1 MASVT
6 LTTFMDYVVVS
17 GTRKITLVRNAKTQY
32 QREDDPRADFY
43 KPLREGNIEMHK
55 AGRDLSYL
63 DSVLSRMTDAKK
75 LTSYPK
81 CIEGYAACLGD
92 STLTTPLARPR
103 SGHPPDR
110 GQSQTELLLTIDG
123 EQYMVKL
130 YFKADPI
137 PRGAVAPMLRMVQVS
152 IPKSTKAKPAIL
164 DLQHAKLHTR
174 SQLDPSLDALLQAEA
189 ASLALL

>member
-6 LTTFMDYVVVS
+6 LTTFMDYVVAS

-32 QREDDPRADFY
+32 QREYDPRADFY
-43 KPLREGNIEMHK
+43 KPLREGIIEMHK

-63 DSVLSRMTDAKK
+63 DRVLSRMTDAKK

-92 STLTTPLARPR
+92 KHVDYSACTPKKWA
-103 SGHPPDR
+103 SGGLEVRVNP
-110 GQSQTELLLTIDG
+110 ELLLTIDG

-164 DLQHAKLHTR
+164 DLQHAKLHEEPTR
-174 SQLDPSLDALLQAEA
+174 SEFGCIATG
-189 ASLALL
+189 